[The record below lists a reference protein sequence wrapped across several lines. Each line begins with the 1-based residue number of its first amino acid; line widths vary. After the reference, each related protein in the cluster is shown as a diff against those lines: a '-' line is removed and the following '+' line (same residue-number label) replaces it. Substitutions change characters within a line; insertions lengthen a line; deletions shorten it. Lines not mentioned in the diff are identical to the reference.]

1 MEKYDAIV
9 IGSGPAG
16 NSAAYGLKEQ
26 GKKVAIIESDL
37 WGGTCPNRGCDPKKM
52 LMSGVE
58 AQKRIETM
66 LGKGFDQTPK
76 IVWEDL
82 MTFKKS
88 YTDFVPQN
96 TKEGLDAA
104 EIDRYQG
111 QASFL
116 DANQI
121 VVNDQELSANQF
133 LIATGQ
139 RPAVLSIDGQDLLQ
153 SSTDFLDLNHLPK
166 KMAFIGAGYITF
178 ELAVITSAAGS
189 EVHIIHHND
198 RPLKEFDQELVNDL
212 VEHMKADGI
221 QFHFNV
227 NTKSVELMHPNYRIT
242 GENFELVVDMV
253 IGATGRIPN
262 VEGLNLEKAGVSY
275 DKRGIKVD
283 EHLRTTQQNI
293 FACGDVIAKKQPKL
307 TPVAGFE
314 AGYVVN
320 AMNGDTEAIDYPLI
334 PTIVF
339 GDQRLARIGLSERE
353 LADHPEKYHSETTDL
368 SSWYTY
374 HRINDQGAK
383 IKIVYDEDDKIVA
396 ITCLSQL
403 ADEVINYLLIILT
416 KKMSHE
422 EVEKYIFAYPSPASD
437 LSYFI

>member
-116 DANQI
+116 NANQI

-166 KMAFIGAGYITF
+166 KMAFIGAGYIAF

-221 QFHFNV
+221 QFHLNV

>member
-116 DANQI
+116 NANQI

-166 KMAFIGAGYITF
+166 KMAFIGAGYIAF
-178 ELAVITSAAGS
+178 ELAVIASAAGS

-353 LADHPEKYHSETTDL
+353 LADHPEKHHSETTDL

>member
-1 MEKYDAIV
+1 
-9 IGSGPAG
+9 
-16 NSAAYGLKEQ
+16 
-26 GKKVAIIESDL
+26 
-37 WGGTCPNRGCDPKKM
+37 
-52 LMSGVE
+52 
-58 AQKRIETM
+58 
-66 LGKGFDQTPK
+66 
-76 IVWEDL
+76 

-116 DANQI
+116 NANQI

-166 KMAFIGAGYITF
+166 KMAFIGAGYIAF

-275 DKRGIKVD
+275 DKKR
-283 EHLRTTQQNI
+283 N
-293 FACGDVIAKKQPKL
+293 
-307 TPVAGFE
+307 
-314 AGYVVN
+314 
-320 AMNGDTEAIDYPLI
+320 
-334 PTIVF
+334 
-339 GDQRLARIGLSERE
+339 
-353 LADHPEKYHSETTDL
+353 
-368 SSWYTY
+368 
-374 HRINDQGAK
+374 
-383 IKIVYDEDDKIVA
+383 
-396 ITCLSQL
+396 
-403 ADEVINYLLIILT
+403 
-416 KKMSHE
+416 
-422 EVEKYIFAYPSPASD
+422 
-437 LSYFI
+437 

>member
-116 DANQI
+116 NANQI

-166 KMAFIGAGYITF
+166 KMAFIGAGYIAF
-178 ELAVITSAAGS
+178 ELAVIASAAGS

-221 QFHFNV
+221 QFHLNV

-353 LADHPEKYHSETTDL
+353 LDDHPEKYHSETTDL

>member
-116 DANQI
+116 NANQI

-166 KMAFIGAGYITF
+166 KMAFIGAGYIAF

-383 IKIVYDEDDKIVA
+383 IKIIYDEDDKIVA

>member
-111 QASFL
+111 QASFI

-166 KMAFIGAGYITF
+166 KMAFIGAGYIAF
-178 ELAVITSAAGS
+178 ELAVIASAAGS

-262 VEGLNLEKAGVSY
+262 VEGLNLEKAGISY

-293 FACGDVIAKKQPKL
+293 FACGDVIAKTQPKL

-320 AMNGDTEAIDYPLI
+320 AMNGDNESIDYPLI

-416 KKMSHE
+416 KKMTHE

>member
-116 DANQI
+116 NANQI

-166 KMAFIGAGYITF
+166 KMAFIGAGYIAF
-178 ELAVITSAAGS
+178 ELAVIASAAGS

-422 EVEKYIFAYPSPASD
+422 EVEKYIFAYPTPASD

>member
-166 KMAFIGAGYITF
+166 KMAFIGAGYIAF
-178 ELAVITSAAGS
+178 ELAVIASAAGS

-320 AMNGDTEAIDYPLI
+320 VMNGDTEAIDYPLI

-416 KKMSHE
+416 KKMTHE

>member
-116 DANQI
+116 NANQI

-166 KMAFIGAGYITF
+166 KMAFIGAGYIAF
-178 ELAVITSAAGS
+178 ELAVIASAAGS

-320 AMNGDTEAIDYPLI
+320 AMNGATEAIDYPLI